1 MDAFISGHL
10 HQKRYTPTGAVGFDF
25 KKGLATK
32 IQVASIN
39 AGTFCDALIEGADG
53 YMDRKAEAE
62 HTMLGTATL
71 TFNAEQ
77 DKITGHV

>member
-1 MDAFISGHL
+1 
-10 HQKRYTPTGAVGFDF
+10 
-25 KKGLATK
+25 
-32 IQVASIN
+32 
-39 AGTFCDALIEGADG
+39 
-53 YMDRKAEAE
+53 MDRKAEAE